1 MEECN
6 QKKLSLSDK
15 FGMFLLGLNTYFLEI
30 SAPAFLKTA
39 TKGSFRNEKKL
50 AFLGYFSEAKTEECN
65 QKNKSVCNRFG
76 IIMPCSATYF
86 LEGGAHVSLKVA
98 TKVFWR

>member
-39 TKGSFRNEKKL
+39 TKGSFRNEKK
-50 AFLGYFSEAKTEECN
+50 FSIFRLFFWSKN
-65 QKNKSVCNRFG
+65 GGVQPKKQKC
-76 IIMPCSATYF
+76 
-86 LEGGAHVSLKVA
+86 LQ
-98 TKVFWR
+98 